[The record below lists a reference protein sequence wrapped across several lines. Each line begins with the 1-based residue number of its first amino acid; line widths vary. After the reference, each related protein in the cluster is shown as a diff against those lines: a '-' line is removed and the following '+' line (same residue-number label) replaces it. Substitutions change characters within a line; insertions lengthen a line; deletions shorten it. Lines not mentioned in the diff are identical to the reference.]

1 MKLIMAL
8 LMLSLMV
15 GCKNAKSKL
24 MDGPVAS
31 APTLPFIWP
40 DAACKAEFDQFALAN
55 PQLSH
60 EQAFTLFKQLMKEGV
75 VCE

>member
-8 LMLSLMV
+8 LMLSLTI

-24 MDGPVAS
+24 MDGSVVTS
-31 APTLPFIWP
+31 PTMPFIWP
-40 DAACKAEFDQFALAN
+40 DAACKAEFDQFVLAN

-60 EQAFTLFKQLMKEGV
+60 EQAFTLFKQLMAEGV